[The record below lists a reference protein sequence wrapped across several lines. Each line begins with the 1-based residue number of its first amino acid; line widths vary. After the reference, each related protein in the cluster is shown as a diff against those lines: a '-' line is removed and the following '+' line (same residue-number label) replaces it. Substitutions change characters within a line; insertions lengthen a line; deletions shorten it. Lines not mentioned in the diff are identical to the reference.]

1 MSMRE
6 RARFAGAQITQR
18 RNHKRIG
25 AGFNRSRRAA
35 LAVLAVALWAPGVA
49 HAQDPRAALVQ
60 KAARDWL
67 ALADTLD
74 AQATWRAAGT
84 KFHESIPLPRW
95 TAGLKRERDARGSVV
110 QRAVEGTTLG
120 PFPDQPDS
128 DNIAIV
134 RFRTSFS
141 KESLAIE
148 RVTLEL
154 GPDKVWRVVGY
165 VIR

>member
-1 MSMRE
+1 MRE
-6 RARFAGAQITQR
+6 RARSAGAQITQR

-25 AGFNRSRRAA
+25 AGFNRARRAMLATLA
-35 LAVLAVALWAPGVA
+35 LALLAPGA
-49 HAQDPRAALVQ
+49 LRAQDPRAAMVQ
-60 KAARDWL
+60 KAARDWV
-67 ALADTLD
+67 ALADSLD
-74 AQATWRAAGT
+74 SEATWNAGGT
-84 KFHESIPLPRW
+84 KFQESIPLSRW
-95 TAGLKRERDARGSVV
+95 ATSLKRERDVRGSVV
-110 QRAVEGTTLG
+110 QRAVEATTLG
-120 PFPDQPDS
+120 PIPDQPGT